1 MRKKFEIPSS
11 LGIYGNKETASGIL
25 SRIWGKKGTFTCT
38 VSSTLTSTIPGISDA
53 GNTPELTLFTGP
65 ADAEILVC
73 GKAFCMNGIPIN
85 PGNIPTPATL
95 TMAALQLSNMP
106 CYIINGGCKIVPQIP
121 FFDVGATYGEKIT
134 TGQSVKNVREIFEK
148 GKILGKNLA
157 KGNDFIVIS
166 ESIAGGTT
174 TALAVLMAMG
184 ILEENLVSSSSPKNP
199 KKLKT
204 SIVSEGL
211 KAAGIKIGDLIHDP
225 LKAIEHV
232 GDPMQAVN
240 VGMLIGT
247 AKTIPTIMGGGTQM
261 AAVIAAALEL
271 DPSIEGNIIH
281 GTTRWLVEDR
291 DSDICGIVDRID
303 KNVPLIY
310 TNIDYSASPYE
321 GLRAYEK
328 GFIKDGVG
336 CGGSSIAAIA
346 TSSGKIDCNA
356 LFNKVQDIY
365 KEIINAD

>member
-1 MRKKFEIPSS
+1 MWKEFEIPPS
-11 LGIYGNKETASGIL
+11 LGIYGSKETASEAL
-25 SRIWGKKGTFTCT
+25 SRIWGKRGAFTCT
-38 VSSTLTSTIPGISDA
+38 VASTLTSTIPGISDA

-65 ADAEILVC
+65 ADAEILLH
-73 GKAFCMNGIPIN
+73 GKALCMNEIPIN

-95 TMAALQLSNMP
+95 TMAALQLSDMP
-106 CYIINGGCKIVPQIP
+106 CYIINGGCKIAPQIP

-134 TGQSVKNVREIFEK
+134 TGQSVKNVKEIFEK

-184 ILEENLVSSSSPKNP
+184 VLKENLVSSSSPKNP

-204 SIVSEGL
+204 CVVNEGL

-225 LKAIEHV
+225 LKAIEYV

-240 VGMLIGT
+240 AGMLIGA

-261 AAVIAAALEL
+261 AAIIAAALEL
-271 DPSIEGNIIH
+271 DPSIEGNILH
-281 GTTRWLVEDR
+281 GTTRWLVEDKY
-291 DSDICGIVDRID
+291 SDICGIMDRI
-303 KNVPLIY
+303 NRNIPLIY
-310 TNIDYSASPYE
+310 TNINYSTSQYE
-321 GLRAYEK
+321 GLRAYEN

-346 TSSGKIDCNA
+346 TSSGRIDCDA
-356 LFNKVQDIY
+356 LFNKVQNIY
-365 KEIINAD
+365 RDIINVY